1 MMMMTT
7 TMTMAYNCIFSGKM
21 QTARLHP
28 KSEQQ
33 KLDLYWTCI
42 QQCYLQISLTIWE
55 TNPSTALLSV
65 SLNKWSLT
73 GLLDKVVSSSSFIL
87 LVIPIANISIP
98 LAFISS
104 ARFFIYSGP
113 IPLNPSVT
121 TTVTCFASATNGAK
135 GNWDANRVKPYA
147 YKGFRLLR
155 SNFFALLRCRVGLK
169 KLLSWSPLK
178 SLISLDLVSTK
189 LYYCLGLGSLLT
201 FVCMLFFFNQSCVT
215 FRRPWKKMAPISHR
229 IRNKTK
235 TN

>member
-1 MMMMTT
+1 MTMTT
-7 TMTMAYNCIFSGKM
+7 TTTTTMAYNCIFSGKM

-28 KSEQQ
+28 KLEQQ
-33 KLDLYWTCI
+33 KLDLYGTSI
-42 QQCYLQISLTIWE
+42 QQCYLQISLTIRE

-65 SLNKWSLT
+65 NLNKWSLT
-73 GLLDKVVSSSSFIL
+73 GLLDKAVSSSSFIL
-87 LVIPIANISIP
+87 LVTPIANISIP

-135 GNWDANRVKPYA
+135 GNWDGNRVKPYA

-189 LYYCLGLGSLLT
+189 LYYC
-201 FVCMLFFFNQSCVT
+201 
-215 FRRPWKKMAPISHR
+215 FRSRVPSNFCLYIIFSNNLVRRFENHGKKNGANFPSYQ
-229 IRNKTK
+229 K
-235 TN
+235 